1 MGQMGHR
8 RTRAPHRVLA
18 LAVGAAMAL
27 SGCAAGVAEP
37 DDPLAGLLEPDEGA
51 GTASASP
58 RPTAP
63 DDPAPLAP
71 TGDTTAL
78 ATGLTTPWS
87 IVPLPTGSTLLSE
100 RDTGRV
106 LELTPEG
113 ALRVVGTV
121 AGVTPFGE
129 GGLLGLAARD
139 VGTPYLYVFH
149 TAAQDNRIVRYELT
163 GAPGSYGLGASEVLI
178 TGIPKARNHN
188 GGRLAFGPDGMLYA
202 STGDAQQVNLAQ
214 DQGSLAGKILRMTPE
229 GDVPADNPFPGSYVY
244 SLGHRNP
251 QGIVF
256 DREGRLWASELGQN
270 TWDELNRI
278 EAGANYGWPVVEGIG
293 GRPGFVDPVQ
303 QWPTSE
309 ASPSGLG
316 IVGDTLFM
324 VALRGQ
330 RLWAIDVD
338 APGTSTAYFVRELGR
353 LRDAVAA
360 PDGGLYLI
368 TTNTDVN
375 GRPGPDDDRLLAV
388 PLAPRG

>member
-1 MGQMGHR
+1 MGELGQR

-18 LAVGAAMAL
+18 LAVGAVLAL
-27 SGCAAGVAEP
+27 SGCAAGIAEP
-37 DDPLAGLLEPDEGA
+37 ADPLAGLLEPDEGA
-51 GTASASP
+51 GTTSASP

-63 DDPAPLAP
+63 ADLAPLAP
-71 TGDTTAL
+71 TGATTAL

-121 AGVTPFGE
+121 AGVVPFGE

-149 TAAQDNRIVRYELT
+149 SAAQDNRIVRYELT
-163 GAPGSYGLGASEVLI
+163 GSPGSYGLGASEVLI

-202 STGDAQQVNLAQ
+202 TTGDAQQVNLAQ
-214 DQGSLAGKILRMTPE
+214 DRGSLAGKILRLTPE
-229 GDVPADNPFPGSYVY
+229 GDVPADNPFPGSYVF

-256 DREGRLWASELGQN
+256 DRYGQLWASELGQN

-278 EAGANYGWPVVEGIG
+278 VAGANYGWPVVEGIG
-293 GRPGFVDPVQ
+293 GRAGYTDPAQ

-330 RLWAIDVD
+330 RLWAIDID
-338 APGTSTAYFVRELGR
+338 DPGRSTAYFVRELGR

-360 PDGGLYLI
+360 PDGGLYVI

-375 GRPGPDDDRLLAV
+375 GQPGADDDRLLAV

>member
-1 MGQMGHR
+1 MGQR
-8 RTRAPHRVLA
+8 RTQPSQRALA
-18 LAVGAAMAL
+18 LTLGAVLAL
-27 SGCAAGVAEP
+27 SGCAAGAAET
-37 DDPLAGLLEPDEGA
+37 DDPLAGLLGPDSGA
-51 GTASASP
+51 GTASPSP
-58 RPTAP
+58 GPTAP
-63 DDPAPLAP
+63 ADPTPLAP
-71 TGDTTAL
+71 TGATTAL

-121 AGVTPFGE
+121 AGVVPFGE

-149 TAAQDNRIVRYELT
+149 SAAQDNRIVRYELT
-163 GAPGSYGLGASEVLI
+163 GAPGSYGLGESEVLI

-202 STGDAQQVNLAQ
+202 TTGDAQQVNLAQ
-214 DQGSLAGKILRMTPE
+214 DRGSLAGKILRLTPE
-229 GDVPADNPFPGSYVY
+229 GDVPADNPFPSSYVF

-256 DREGRLWASELGQN
+256 DRHGQLWASELGQN

-278 EAGANYGWPVVEGIG
+278 VAGANYGWPVVEGIG
-293 GRPGFVDPVQ
+293 GRAGYTDPAQ

-330 RLWAIDVD
+330 RLWAIEIDD
-338 APGTSTAYFVRELGR
+338 PGRSTAYFVRELGR

-360 PDGGLYLI
+360 PDGGLYVI